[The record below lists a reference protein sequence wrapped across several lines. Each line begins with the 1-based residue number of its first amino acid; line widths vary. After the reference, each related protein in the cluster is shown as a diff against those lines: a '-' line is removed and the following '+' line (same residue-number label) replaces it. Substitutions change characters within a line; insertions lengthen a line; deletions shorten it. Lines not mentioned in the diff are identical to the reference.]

1 MDLLHDVIGLVIAY
15 SLFDWLELLWFL
27 FDNTRGGGGG
37 GGGGGVG
44 LAFTESSD
52 IPVEK

>member
-27 FDNTRGGGGG
+27 FDNTRGA
-37 GGGGGVG
+37 GGVG
-44 LAFTESSD
+44 LTFTESSD
-52 IPVEK
+52 TPVEK

>member
-1 MDLLHDVIGLVIAY
+1 MDLLHDVIGLVIVY
-15 SLFDWLELLWFL
+15 SLCDWLELLWFL
-27 FDNTRGGGGG
+27 FDNTRGGGGKG
-37 GGGGGVG
+37 RG

>member
-27 FDNTRGGGGG
+27 FDNTRAGGGGG
-37 GGGGGVG
+37 GGG

>member
-37 GGGGGVG
+37 G

>member
-27 FDNTRGGGGG
+27 FDNTRGGR
-37 GGGGGVG
+37 GGVG

>member
-1 MDLLHDVIGLVIAY
+1 MDLLHDVIGSVIVY
-15 SLFDWLELLWFL
+15 SLYDWLELLWFL
-27 FDNTRGGGGG
+27 FDNTRGR
-37 GGGGGVG
+37 GVGKGRG

>member
-27 FDNTRGGGGG
+27 FDNTRGAGGGG
-37 GGGGGVG
+37 GG

>member
-27 FDNTRGGGGG
+27 FDNTRGGG
-37 GGGGGVG
+37 VG

>member
-27 FDNTRGGGGG
+27 FDNTRA
-37 GGGGGVG
+37 GVG

>member
-27 FDNTRGGGGG
+27 FDNTRAGGEGV
-37 GGGGGVG
+37 GVG

>member
-15 SLFDWLELLWFL
+15 SLFDRLELLWFL
-27 FDNTRGGGGG
+27 FDNTRAGGE
-37 GGGGGVG
+37 GGGVG

>member
-27 FDNTRGGGGG
+27 FDNTRGGGGW
-37 GGGGGVG
+37 GGVG

>member
-37 GGGGGVG
+37 GVGVV